1 MEYFFNNPFIVIIL
15 IGLWFLILL
24 WFVNTIFTTLIKSLT
39 AKTKNH
45 IDDILLPIVKKLL
58 LVLIV
63 TTGIYSILLRFDFSA
78 VFLNEIYRGY
88 LFAIV
93 IFVALASIRISK
105 ILFLE
110 FNRTSAVNKEGEIHS
125 AIPLVNNVLTIG
137 IIALFG
143 LVVLR
148 IYEIDITPAIA
159 SAGIVGVAL
168 AFAAKDLVANLFGGI
183 SVFFDKPYQI
193 GDYVIINEHYR
204 GEVIEIGTRST
215 KIKTRDNILVTVPN
229 SVMVTNA
236 VINETGF
243 EPSLR
248 VRIPI
253 QIAYKSNL
261 EKVEKIIISTVK
273 THREILHDPAP
284 IVRYRQFADS
294 GINLEVLV
302 VIAHP
307 ADRGRIVHELIK
319 LIFNEFQKKDIDIP
333 YPQRD
338 VRLYKAK

>member
-58 LVLIV
+58 LEL
-63 TTGIYSILLRFDFSA
+63 
-78 VFLNEIYRGY
+78 
-88 LFAIV
+88 
-93 IFVALASIRISK
+93 
-105 ILFLE
+105 
-110 FNRTSAVNKEGEIHS
+110 NRTSAVNKEGEIHS

-243 EPSLR
+243 EPSLK

-261 EKVEKIIISTVK
+261 ENVEKIIISTVK

-338 VRLYKAK
+338 VRLYKAKQFIYFAIISSMKRIYLSSPFVFFVSL